1 MKRIGVLVGILAMA
15 GMTETGFA
23 GSVKP
28 MDGTKVRVCLGDTP
42 QRQMIALA
50 WAKAQAS
57 KMFSTA
63 GVTIDRRS
71 TTACPADGIRI
82 QFSQATKPED
92 HPGDSAYAM
101 PYEGTTIVVFYDRLL
116 PRNPSAGSA
125 TGFAALLAHVLL
137 HEITHVLQGIARHSD
152 EGVMKA
158 SFTVDDQ
165 AAMQRSPFAFTS
177 SDVSLLHDGL
187 AKRNARLLVSR

>member
-1 MKRIGVLVGILAMA
+1 MTRIGVLVGILAMA

-28 MDGTKVRVCLGDTP
+28 VDGAKVRVCLGDTP

-63 GVTIDRRS
+63 GVTIDWRS
-71 TTACPADGIRI
+71 TSACPADGIRI

-116 PRNPSAGSA
+116 PRIPSVLSTFTIVPPLLLCNRLGCHVPRIAAFIGRPTSGHSALLIRRA
-125 TGFAALLAHVLL
+125 TG
-137 HEITHVLQGIARHSD
+137 
-152 EGVMKA
+152 
-158 SFTVDDQ
+158 
-165 AAMQRSPFAFTS
+165 
-177 SDVSLLHDGL
+177 
-187 AKRNARLLVSR
+187 SRRYW